1 VSHGVSAQS
10 ALNAVASDVGWLAYG
25 LAAALPPVWVCAALA
40 VPLDTWTTCL
50 LRRRVQFRTLA
61 FGVAWVVAMIVGWLA
76 GGALG
81 LGTVLG
87 ASVVV
92 NHVPAVWAAL
102 RGDRLDGIAP
112 ATWLIALADAGLWGG
127 YGVLVRDPALIAYGT
142 ILVVA
147 SVVILFRLWQVGG
160 WAALRPRGLPDPVE
174 PL

>member
-1 VSHGVSAQS
+1 
-10 ALNAVASDVGWLAYG
+10 
-25 LAAALPPVWVCAALA
+25 
-40 VPLDTWTTCL
+40 
-50 LRRRVQFRTLA
+50 
-61 FGVAWVVAMIVGWLA
+61 
-76 GGALG
+76 

-160 WAALRPRGLPDPVE
+160 WTALRPRGLPDPVE